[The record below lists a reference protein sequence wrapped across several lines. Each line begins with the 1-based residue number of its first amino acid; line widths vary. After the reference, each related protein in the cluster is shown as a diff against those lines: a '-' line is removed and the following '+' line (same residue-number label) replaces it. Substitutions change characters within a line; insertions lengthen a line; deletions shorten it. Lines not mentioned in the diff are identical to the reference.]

1 MVINANP
8 CIAYLMKENSLL
20 LQILTMAHVY
30 GHNDFFRNNRLFTTG
45 TRAEL
50 TVETFQNHARRVRE
64 YAGDPSIGYERV
76 EQLP

>member
-30 GHNDFFRNNRLFTTG
+30 GHNDFSATTAFSPPGPGRN
-45 TRAEL
+45 
-50 TVETFQNHARRVRE
+50 
-64 YAGDPSIGYERV
+64 
-76 EQLP
+76 